1 LSKGFL
7 IPLSSVA
14 SAKGDD
20 PCFLFFLLES
30 VLAILPIRT
39 FPDPVLRR
47 ECREGVPDTEE
58 IRKLAA
64 GMLETMY
71 AAPGIGLAAPQVGV
85 SIRLIVVDVAGAIGD
100 PDPTVLINP
109 RILDSSENTAFEEGC
124 LSLPDFTMEV
134 DRARVVQVQYENLD
148 GETKTIKTEDLLA
161 VAIQHEMDHL
171 EGKLLVDY
179 ASSVKRDMYKRK
191 ARKRKA
197 AQSL

>member
-1 LSKGFL
+1 MS
-7 IPLSSVA
+7 
-14 SAKGDD
+14 
-20 PCFLFFLLES
+20 
-30 VLAILPIRT
+30 ILPIKT

-47 ECREGVPDTEE
+47 ECEEAVPDTDE

-109 RILDSSENTAFEEGC
+109 RILDSSENIAFEEGC
-124 LSLPDFTMEV
+124 LSLPDFTLEV
-134 DRARVVQVQYENLD
+134 DRARVVHVQYEDLD
-148 GETKTIKTEDLLA
+148 GETKTVIAEDLLA
-161 VAIQHEMDHL
+161 VAVQHEMDHL

-197 AQSL
+197 AQSP